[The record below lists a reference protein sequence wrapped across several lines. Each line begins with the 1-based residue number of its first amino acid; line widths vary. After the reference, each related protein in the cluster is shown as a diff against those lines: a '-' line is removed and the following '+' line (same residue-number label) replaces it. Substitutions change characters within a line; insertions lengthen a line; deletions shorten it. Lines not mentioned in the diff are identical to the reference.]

1 MSRPL
6 FSLDPP
12 DEARA
17 DPVRDRRHF
26 WRAFRWALAAVAVL
40 WWIKLCEIAFGWDFS
55 ALSIRPREAL
65 GLFGVLTA
73 PLLHGGLEH
82 LTANT
87 LPLLLLGTLAR
98 YHYPQ
103 ALRRALPLIWLC
115 AGLGTWLWGRD
126 SFHLGASGVT
136 HGLMF
141 LIFVLG
147 IARRDRASIAL
158 SMLVFFLYGGMVM
171 TILPLEPGVSWE
183 SHLFGAVGGVIAA
196 LLWRTLDPM
205 PARKKYSWEIE
216 EELERQAAD
225 TQGNEWELPRPD
237 QVPVLWRRPPTQETA
252 SILPFPSERAR
263 TERED
268 REPEEPRP
276 PTLH

>member
-12 DEARA
+12 DEHRA
-17 DPVRDRRHF
+17 DPARDRRRF

-40 WWIKLCEIAFGWDFS
+40 WWIKLCEYAFGWDFS
-55 ALSIRPREAL
+55 ALSIHPRETL
-65 GLFGVLTA
+65 GLLGVLTA
-73 PLLHGGLEH
+73 PLLHGGMEH

-87 LPLLLLGTLAR
+87 LPLLLLGTLAL
-98 YHYPQ
+98 YHYPR

-158 SMLVFFLYGGMVM
+158 SLLVFFLYGGMLM
-171 TILPLEPGVSWE
+171 TVLPREPGVSWE

-196 LLWRTLDPM
+196 LLWRSLDPL
-205 PARKKYSWEIE
+205 PPRKKYSWEIE
-216 EELERQAAD
+216 EELERAAA
-225 TQGNEWELPRPD
+225 EAERCELELPRPD
-237 QVPVLWRRPPTQETA
+237 EVPVLWRRPPTQETA
-252 SILPFPSERAR
+252 SILPFPHERTR
-263 TERED
+263 RDDDEED
-268 REPEEPRP
+268 NDRP
-276 PTLH
+276 PPRLH